1 MGLAEEAA
9 EVMLAEDEDDDDD
22 ADDAPVALV
31 WHSYSASSSSWA
43 LAMCRLYVRVL
54 SFTDMT

>member
-1 MGLAEEAA
+1 MRILFGDTMRCRLADALMGLAEEAA

-31 WHSYSASSSSWA
+31 WHSYSASSSS
-43 LAMCRLYVRVL
+43 
-54 SFTDMT
+54 